1 MAQTMTAASIG
12 RVNRR
17 FLFLALILAAL
28 SAVLVYP
35 LLTRSSDSGGG
46 AAVGIPVVVA
56 RANINAGQTITA
68 ELLEVQQIPETV
80 VGALAFSEIDAVTG
94 EIARYPIVV
103 GEQVLVSKI
112 VGSSISVS
120 DTTISNFI
128 ESGKRAMAIR
138 TDPILSAGGLVLPGD
153 YVDVYWVPDSS
164 PVDIEGAVLI
174 GENIEVLAVDQTI
187 IQILPTAPGLQQEE
201 GEEGAAT
208 AGAGDR
214 IQGLDGV
221 PIPTAI
227 TVTLMVT
234 PEEVERIFCGEEGG
248 ELRLAVRAFGD
259 HSPSSSQLSSC
270 TILGTDR

>member
-35 LLTRSSDSGGG
+35 LLTRSSDSGSG

-56 RANINAGQTITA
+56 RTNINAGQTITA

-94 EIARYPIVV
+94 EVARYPIVA

-153 YVDVYWVPDSS
+153 YVDVFWVPENS
-164 PVDIEGAVLI
+164 PKDVPGAQIIAEDV
-174 GENIEVLAVDQTI
+174 EVISVDQTI
-187 IQILPTAPGLQQEE
+187 VDIPPTAPGFLED
-201 GEEGAAT
+201 GEEALIGHDARVR
-208 AGAGDR
+208 GSEE
-214 IQGLDGV
+214 Q
-221 PIPTAI
+221 PIPAAV
-227 TVTLMVT
+227 TVTLMLS
-234 PEEVERIFCGEEGG
+234 PDEVQRVFCAEQTGVI
-248 ELRLAVRAFGD
+248 RFAVRGFGD
-259 HSPSSSQLSSC
+259 HSPTGIAPVEC
-270 TILGTDR
+270 IILGTDR